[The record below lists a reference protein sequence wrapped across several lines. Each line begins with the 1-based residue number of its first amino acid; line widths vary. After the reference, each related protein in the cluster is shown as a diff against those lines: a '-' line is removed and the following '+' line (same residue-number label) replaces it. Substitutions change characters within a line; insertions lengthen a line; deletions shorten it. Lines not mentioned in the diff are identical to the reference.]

1 MTVTHGTSPTPQPPT
16 PPLAPQPNRIL
27 AEPATV
33 AACARDYQ
41 AAADVRQTLAA
52 QEARQH

>member
-1 MTVTHGTSPTPQPPT
+1 MERTDQAPDQPTLT
-16 PPLAPQPNRIL
+16 PQPNRVL

-52 QEARQH
+52 QEARARN